1 MQNIWMIVLSVILA
15 AICAYLLGSI
25 NSAIIVSKLFAK
37 KDIRDFGSGNAGLT
51 NVLRT
56 FGKGPAAI
64 VLIGDFMKGVLSV
77 VIGNLLFRY
86 VGGVEGFML
95 GGYIAAIFAVLGH
108 VFPLFYG
115 FKGGKG
121 ILVTAGVMVV
131 LDPLVLC
138 VILGTFIIVVLISKI
153 VSLGS
158 VAAAIVYPFATLGI
172 GLLMKRNTPFIDAVL
187 ALLISIL
194 VIYMHRA
201 NIKQLLTHTEPK
213 LGQKK
218 EN

>member
-1 MQNIWMIVLSVILA
+1 MQSIGMIILSVALA

-25 NSAIIVSKLFAK
+25 NSAIIVSKVFAK

-56 FGKGPAAI
+56 FGKGPAAF
-64 VLIGDFMKGVLSV
+64 VLVGDFMKGVLSV
-77 VIGNLLFRY
+77 IIGNLLFRY
-86 VGGVEGFML
+86 LGGVEGFMF
-95 GGYIAAIFAVLGH
+95 GGYVAAVFAVLGH
-108 VFPLFYG
+108 VFPIFYG

-121 ILVTAGVMVV
+121 ILVTAGVMVM
-131 LDPLVLC
+131 LDPIVLC
-138 VILGTFIIVVLISKI
+138 IILGTFIIVVLISKI
-153 VSLGS
+153 VSLAS
-158 VAAAIVYPFATLGI
+158 IAAAIVYPFATLGV
-172 GLLMKRNTPFIDAVL
+172 GFLMNRGTPIWDALL
-187 ALLISIL
+187 ALLISAL

-201 NIKQLLTHTEPK
+201 NIKRLLNHTEPK

>member
-1 MQNIWMIVLSVILA
+1 MDVLSVILA
-15 AICAYLLGSI
+15 AMCAYLLGSI

-115 FKGGKG
+115 
-121 ILVTAGVMVV
+121 
-131 LDPLVLC
+131 
-138 VILGTFIIVVLISKI
+138 
-153 VSLGS
+153 
-158 VAAAIVYPFATLGI
+158 
-172 GLLMKRNTPFIDAVL
+172 LLPELWLYWIRLYCA
-187 ALLISIL
+187 
-194 VIYMHRA
+194 
-201 NIKQLLTHTEPK
+201 
-213 LGQKK
+213 
-218 EN
+218 